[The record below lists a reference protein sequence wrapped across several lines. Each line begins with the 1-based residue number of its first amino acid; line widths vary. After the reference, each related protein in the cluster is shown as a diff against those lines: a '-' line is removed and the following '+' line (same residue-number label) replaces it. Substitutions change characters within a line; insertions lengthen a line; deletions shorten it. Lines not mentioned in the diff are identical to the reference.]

1 MTMKKFLAIALAAV
15 MLFGCV
21 AALSSCGGKGAYAGL
36 VVLDTGDL
44 FEAEQYGI
52 ACRKGT
58 TTAAEIDAVLAK
70 LFESGKAKEIADKY
84 AVSIVDTFEPRE
96 SATALDA
103 SDIAAIKAKGKLVIG
118 ITDYKPMDYKD
129 ENGEWIG
136 FDADMAR
143 LVCEELGVTAEF
155 KEIDWD
161 NKLID
166 LAAGNIDC
174 IWNGMTITDAITNA
188 AEVSGVYM
196 DNTQVLVIKEGAYTS
211 ADELKTLQ
219 IAVEGGSAGASQAA
233 QQFPN
238 ATIKE
243 VAAQTDALLE
253 VKAGTSQACVIDYVM
268 AKSLLGAK

>member
-1 MTMKKFLAIALAAV
+1 MKKILSLALAAI
-15 MLFGCV
+15 MLVGCV
-21 AALSSCGGKGAYAGL
+21 AAFASCGGKGAYDGL
-36 VVLDTGDL
+36 VVLETGDL

-58 TTAAEIDAVLAK
+58 TTAAEIDTVLAE
-70 LFESGKAKEIADKY
+70 LFKNGKAKELADKY
-84 AVSIVDTFEPRE
+84 GVSIVETFEPRT
-96 SATALDA
+96 SATAVNSA
-103 SDIAAIKAKGKLVIG
+103 DIAAIKAKGKLVIG

-143 LVCEELGVTAEF
+143 AVCEVLGVTPEF

-174 IWNGMTITDAITNA
+174 IWNGMTITPAISAA

-211 ADELKTLQ
+211 ADELKALQ

-233 QQFPN
+233 KHFPD
-238 ATIKE
+238 AKIKE
-243 VAAQTDALLE
+243 VTAQTDALLE
-253 VKAGTSQACVIDYVM
+253 VKAGTSQACVIDLVM

>member
-1 MTMKKFLAIALAAV
+1 MKKFLAIAMAV
-15 MLFGCV
+15 LMLTGML
-21 AALSSCGGKGAYAGL
+21 LSFASCGSKGAYDGL

-44 FEAEQYGI
+44 FESEQYGI

-58 TTAAEIDAVLAK
+58 TTASEIDTILAE
-70 LFESGKAKEIADKY
+70 LFADGTAARLAEKY
-84 AVSIVDTFEPRE
+84 AVSVVDTFEPRV
-96 SATALDA
+96 SATATDA
-103 SDIAAIKAKGKLVIG
+103 SDMAAIKAKGKMVIG

-129 ENGEWIG
+129 ENGKWIG
-136 FDADMAR
+136 FDAEMAEA
-143 LVCEELGVTAEF
+143 VCAKLGITAEF

-174 IWNGMTITDAITNA
+174 IWNGMTITDAIMNA

-211 ADELKTLQ
+211 VDQIKTLQ
-219 IAVEGGSAGASQAA
+219 IAVEGGSAGASQATA
-233 QQFPN
+233 QFPD

-243 VAAQTDALLE
+243 VSAQTDALLE
-253 VKAGTSQACVIDYVM
+253 VKAGTSQACVIDLVM